1 MIGNKKDA
9 CQLHIWYI
17 CMYFILA
24 THRTT
29 NTINFWQVIT
39 VYWDRCF
46 IITYMQHLQLAVT
59 ALWCDWCLVKGY
71 WNQSFC
77 VYMKSDVCFVRLF
90 DVLCTSVC
98 CYYDGDDDYYYYWY
112 YCYYMT
118 HSLTHCCAW
127 PAEGRSVLHIERS
140 WPAIQAASTDR
151 PTSSSTCCSQFLRG
165 RPGGRFQSAAGGVPV
180 WALARCGGWR
190 TAQKISTATLSIK
203 DRF

>member
-77 VYMKSDVCFVRLF
+77 VYMKLDVCFVRLF

-98 CYYDGDDDYYYYWY
+98 CSYDGDDDNEGNFSRPNVVTFVRDCVPWLVLIPYVFELNVLLLCMFV
-112 YCYYMT
+112 YCWLNYRNV
-118 HSLTHCCAW
+118 HVQKFSFLF
-127 PAEGRSVLHIERS
+127 
-140 WPAIQAASTDR
+140 
-151 PTSSSTCCSQFLRG
+151 QF
-165 RPGGRFQSAAGGVPV
+165 
-180 WALARCGGWR
+180 
-190 TAQKISTATLSIK
+190 
-203 DRF
+203 